1 MEEFLLQA
9 PIPGQSLTDEP
20 KNFPW
25 ENPADISEPNEA
37 LMYHI
42 ERINN
47 PTILEDLYSL
57 IEIGFPL
64 YSLSESM
71 LSVAVMEGVHSV
83 DMSLSLAPLI
93 YQQLVQIAEEADLP
107 YKTGLEEDDV
117 IKTEK
122 QKDKLEALI
131 RKEINS
137 MPDDEENEE
146 GLLEDILDSLN
157 DSQPDY
163 DKMND
168 REEDTLPITPN
179 SPPKPFQFEGD
190 PDTYEEYKEETAPPE
205 EGGPFNPYPLG
216 SDENPLMAEGK
227 PSKGLMSR
235 GEV

>member
-42 ERINN
+42 ERINK
-47 PTILEDLYSL
+47 PAVLEDIYSL
-57 IEIGFPL
+57 IELGFPL

-71 LSVAVMEGVHSV
+71 LSVAVMEGIHSV

-93 YQQLVQIAEEADLP
+93 YQQLVQIAEEADLT

-122 QKDKLEALI
+122 QKEKLEALI

-137 MPDDEENEE
+137 MPDDDEDEE
-146 GLLEDILDSLN
+146 GLLGDILDSLN
-157 DSQPDY
+157 DSQPNYDNLDFI
-163 DKMND
+163 DKMKD
-168 REEDTLPITPN
+168 KKEDIVPSTPT
-179 SPPKPFQFEGD
+179 SPPKPFGQDMTPEKEFKRGEEPRYEGPIN
-190 PDTYEEYKEETAPPE
+190 PDELGTDS
-205 EGGPFNPYPLG
+205 NPI
-216 SDENPLMAEGK
+216 MAG
-227 PSKGLMSR
+227 KGLMSR
-235 GEV
+235 GVV

>member
-25 ENPADISEPNEA
+25 ENPADISDPNEA

-42 ERINN
+42 ERINK
-47 PTILEDLYSL
+47 PAILEDLYSL

-71 LSVAVMEGVHSV
+71 LSVAVMEGIHSV

-93 YQQLVQIAEEADLP
+93 YQQLVQIAEEAELP

-122 QKDKLEALI
+122 QKDKLETLI

-146 GLLEDILDSLN
+146 GLLEDVLDSLS
-157 DSQPDY
+157 DSQPNYDDLDVI
-163 DKMND
+163 DKMKD
-168 REEDTLPITPN
+168 RTEDPIPKMD
-179 SPPKPFQFEGD
+179 SPPRPFGEDNNTDQEPDLNLEG
-190 PDTYEEYKEETAPPE
+190 PL
-205 EGGPFNPYPLG
+205 NPNELG
-216 SDENPLMAEGK
+216 TDSNPIMAG
-227 PSKGLMSR
+227 KGLMSR